1 MIMNIC
7 SYKLMMWIPKPWS
20 FLGVGKGQGRFL
32 PFLPLPCNPA
42 GLENPTLEPPKKKK
56 RVISVQDGRGCAG
69 SNERQVEN
77 PRITEIALFTWPPFS
92 KLVLEVKQL
101 KLNEELGFQ
110 IAKNGNRETLEIK
123 RSSYRS
129 NSQKP

>member
-1 MIMNIC
+1 LNH
-7 SYKLMMWIPKPWS
+7 
-20 FLGVGKGQGRFL
+20 
-32 PFLPLPCNPA
+32 
-42 GLENPTLEPPKKKK
+42 PKKKK
-56 RVISVQDGRGCAG
+56 RIISVQDGWGCAG

-77 PRITEIALFTWPPFS
+77 SRITEIALFTWPPFS

-129 NSQKP
+129 NSQNHSIYKAIPQSKTRMKPLKSKRKKSKNQQQKSKNHE

>member
-1 MIMNIC
+1 LNH
-7 SYKLMMWIPKPWS
+7 P
-20 FLGVGKGQGRFL
+20 
-32 PFLPLPCNPA
+32 
-42 GLENPTLEPPKKKK
+42 KKK

-69 SNERQVEN
+69 ANERQVEN
-77 PRITEIALFTWPPFS
+77 SRITEIALFTWPPFS

-129 NSQKP
+129 NSQNHSIYKAIPQSKNQNETTKIEEKKSKNHE